1 MTSNGEKKR
10 IRFIFF
16 CFLFFALILCARL
29 YSVQIIHGHEYV
41 DKADRQYVSLSSNI
55 FDRGNIFFKD
65 KDGSLIGAASLA
77 TGYLI
82 AINPQKVTEPD
93 SVYKGLSSVLPLDV
107 DFFYSKVN
115 QKDTVYQKIFDQVS
129 EDSMK
134 KIEAL
139 NIPGLQIVKER
150 WRYYP
155 GDDSASQ
162 VLGFVGYDGDNLVGR
177 YGLEKYYEDVLSRQD
192 NQAYVNFFAEIFS
205 DIKQT
210 VSSTYKNEGDIVT
223 TIEPTVQDYLQKQ
236 VSVVQIKYS
245 SQITGGIIIDPTT
258 GAVYAMALSPT
269 FNLNKFGNE
278 KNISV
283 FNDPLVEG
291 LYEMG
296 SIVKP
301 LTLAAGLD
309 TGAINANTTYNDTGS
324 IKLNGK
330 VVSNYDKKARGVINM
345 QEILNQ
351 SLNVGAAYVENKTGK
366 NVFADY
372 MRAYGLGEETGID
385 LPNENH
391 GRLENLNSPRDVEY
405 ATASFG
411 QGISLT
417 PIATVRALSVLAN
430 GGKLITPHIVNRINY
445 TSGLFNNI
453 SYVNEAKQVI
463 KKETSEEISRM
474 LTVVVDKA
482 LMNGA
487 DKLPHYSVAAKT
499 GTAQIAQPGGGYYT
513 DRWLHSFFGYFPS
526 YNPRVLVFLYTVNPQ
541 GVDYAS
547 HTLTEPFMNITK
559 FLINYYNIAPD
570 R

>member
-1 MTSNGEKKR
+1 MNSNREKNR

-16 CFLFFALILCARL
+16 CFLFFALVLCARL
-29 YSVQIIHGHEYV
+29 YSVQIIHGQQYV
-41 DKADRQYVSLSSNI
+41 DKADHQYVSVTSNI
-55 FDRGNIFFKD
+55 FDRGNIFFQN
-65 KDGSLIGAASLA
+65 KDGLLIGAASLA
-77 TGYLI
+77 TGYLV
-82 AINPQKVTEPD
+82 AINPQKITDPELIFKD
-93 SVYKGLSSVLPLDV
+93 LSRVLPLDV

-115 QKDTVYQKIFDQVS
+115 QKNSVYQKIFDQVS
-129 EDSMK
+129 EDDMI

-155 GDDSASQ
+155 GDNTASQ
-162 VLGFVGYDGDNLVGR
+162 MLGFVGYDGDNLVGR
-177 YGLEKYYEDVLSRQD
+177 YGLEKYYEDVLSRED

-210 VSSTYKNEGDIVT
+210 VSDNYKNEGDIVT
-223 TIEPTVQDYLQKQ
+223 AIEPTVQDYLQKQ
-236 VSVVQIKYS
+236 VSAVQAKYS
-245 SQITGGIIIDPTT
+245 SQITGGIIIDPMT
-258 GAVYAMALSPT
+258 GSIYAMALSPT
-269 FNLNKFGNE
+269 FNLNKFSDE
-278 KNISV
+278 KDISV
-283 FNDPLVEG
+283 FNNPLVEG

-309 TGAINANTTYNDTGS
+309 TGAITAKTTYNDTGS
-324 IKLNGK
+324 IKLNGS
-330 VVSNYDKKARGVINM
+330 VISNYDKKSRGVINM

-351 SLNVGAAYVENKTGK
+351 SLNVGAAFVENKTGK
-366 NVFADY
+366 TIFADY

-430 GGKLITPHIVNRINY
+430 GGKLITPHVVNRINY

-487 DKLPHYSVAAKT
+487 DSMPHYSIAAKT
-499 GTAQIAQPGGGYYT
+499 GTAQIAKPGGGYYD

-526 YNPRVLVFLYTVNPQ
+526 YNPRFLVFLYTVNPQ

-547 HTLTEPFMNITK
+547 HTLTEPFMSITK
-559 FLINYYNIAPD
+559 FLINYYNITPD